1 MCMSDN
7 SRDSDS
13 NGSFK
18 SLRNRLQSM
27 QIDKTELKKGQNHL
41 SDLTKNIGSTLQNI
55 FSGKSESS
63 VYSKGVRELDNYGYE
78 KYNIEDDSE
87 IFISKVPDKAF
98 FNDGEPIYV
107 RATGGGFVGGT
118 DNTSVKFDVGEAEA
132 KAEDMRNLFSN
143 VPRGTTVEKEYHAT
157 VGEITAD
164 GTVRP
169 KPMDTSF
176 LSKVKTA
183 PVEKAPLVEE
193 PVSEAST
200 PETPMFLQIEDEDLP
215 VEVPVETEPVE
226 EIQHA
231 DIIAMPDIVEEDVV
245 EDDVVADV
253 PVEPV
258 VEEDVTVAPKKVEEF
273 FVEDEPVIEDAV
285 EGAEDAEDDDY
296 SWITFE
302 EESEQDEAQEIIAC
316 EPEPVELQAEEVH
329 QEQVP
334 EVPETIEEI
343 PMEAEAVEEVMPCE
357 AVVADMVEDVMEQ
370 TPVQE
375 TEVEEAP
382 VADEVPAEAPVAVMT
397 LPGLREVA
405 PLEPIAGLE
414 MEGSEPSSDSAVSE
428 DIAAAPVKIETA
440 ETSAAVEP
448 ASTSRFVGLEEDGEA
463 YPRLSDPVV
472 KRPRTV
478 RFRFNNGVL
487 QNVESEKTEPKEE
500 LRGPLA

>member
-27 QIDKTELKKGQNHL
+27 QIDKTESKRGQNHL

-55 FSGKSESS
+55 FSSKAESS

-164 GTVRP
+164 GTVKP

-258 VEEDVTVAPKKVEEF
+258 VEEVVTVAPKKVEEF

-382 VADEVPAEAPVAVMT
+382 VAVMT
-397 LPGLREVA
+397 LPGLREA
-405 PLEPIAGLE
+405 PIEPIAGLE

-428 DIAAAPVKIETA
+428 DISVAPVTIETA

>member
-1 MCMSDN
+1 MSDN

-13 NGSFK
+13 NGSLK

-27 QIDKTELKKGQNHL
+27 QIDRTESKRGQNHL

-55 FSGKSESS
+55 FSSKSENS

-164 GTVRP
+164 GTVKP

-176 LSKVKTA
+176 LTKVKTS
-183 PVEKAPLVEE
+183 PVEKAPQAEE
-193 PVSEAST
+193 PVSEAEAPT

-215 VEVPVETEPVE
+215 VEVPVEIEPVVE
-226 EIQHA
+226 MEHM
-231 DIIAMPDIVEEDVV
+231 DPIAMPDIVEEDVV
-245 EDDVVADV
+245 ADV
-253 PVEPV
+253 SVEPV
-258 VEEDVTVAPKKVEEF
+258 VEEVTVAPKQVEEF
-273 FVEDEPVIEDAV
+273 FVEDEPVVEEAV
-285 EGAEDAEDDDY
+285 EVAEDAEDDDY

-302 EESEQDEAQEIIAC
+302 EESEQEEAQEIVAC
-316 EPEPVELQAEEVH
+316 EPESVEIQAEEVH

-334 EVPETIEEI
+334 DVPETIEEV
-343 PMEAEAVEEVMPCE
+343 PMEAEAVDEVMPCE

-370 TPVQE
+370 VPVQE
-375 TEVEEAP
+375 TEVEETP
-382 VADEVPAEAPVAVMT
+382 VADEVPSEAPVAVMT
-397 LPGLREVA
+397 LPGLREA
-405 PLEPIAGLE
+405 PIEPIAGLE

-428 DIAAAPVKIETA
+428 DIPVAPVTIETA

>member
-1 MCMSDN
+1 MSDN

-13 NGSFK
+13 NGSLK

-27 QIDKTELKKGQNHL
+27 QIDRTESKRGQNHL

-55 FSGKSESS
+55 FSSKSENS

-164 GTVRP
+164 GTVKP

-176 LSKVKTA
+176 LTKVKTSS
-183 PVEKAPLVEE
+183 VEKAPQAED
-193 PVSEAST
+193 PVSEAEALT

-215 VEVPVETEPVE
+215 VEVPAEAEPVE

-231 DIIAMPDIVEEDVV
+231 DIIAVPDIVEEDVV

-258 VEEDVTVAPKKVEEF
+258 IEEDVMVAPKKVEEF

-302 EESEQDEAQEIIAC
+302 EESEQEEAQEIVAC
-316 EPEPVELQAEEVH
+316 EPESVEIQAEEVH

-334 EVPETIEEI
+334 DVPETIEEI

-357 AVVADMVEDVMEQ
+357 AVVADMVEDVVEQ
-370 TPVQE
+370 VPVQE
-375 TEVEEAP
+375 TEVEETP
-382 VADEVPAEAPVAVMT
+382 VADEVPSEAPVAVMT
-397 LPGLREVA
+397 LPGLREA
-405 PLEPIAGLE
+405 PIEPIAGLE

-428 DIAAAPVKIETA
+428 DIPVAPVTIETA

>member
-27 QIDKTELKKGQNHL
+27 QIDKTESKRGQNHL

-55 FSGKSESS
+55 FSSKAESS

-132 KAEDMRNLFSN
+132 KAEDMRSLFSN

-164 GTVRP
+164 GTVKP

-200 PETPMFLQIEDEDLP
+200 PETPMFLQIEDEDLS

-245 EDDVVADV
+245 EDVVEDV

-258 VEEDVTVAPKKVEEF
+258 VADVMVAPKKVEEF
-273 FVEDEPVIEDAV
+273 FVEDEPVVEDVV

-302 EESEQDEAQEIIAC
+302 EESEQDKAQEIIAC
-316 EPEPVELQAEEVH
+316 EPEPVELQAEEAH

-334 EVPETIEEI
+334 DVPETIEEV
-343 PMEAEAVEEVMPCE
+343 PMEAEAVDDVMPCE
-357 AVVADMVEDVMEQ
+357 AVVADMVEDVVEQ

-375 TEVEEAP
+375 TEVEETP
-382 VADEVPAEAPVAVMT
+382 VADEVTAEAPVAVMT
-397 LPGLREVA
+397 LPGLREA
-405 PLEPIAGLE
+405 PIEPIVGLE

-428 DIAAAPVKIETA
+428 DIATAPVKIETA

>member
-1 MCMSDN
+1 
-7 SRDSDS
+7 
-13 NGSFK
+13 
-18 SLRNRLQSM
+18 M

-55 FSGKSESS
+55 FSSKAESS

-87 IFISKVPDKAF
+87 IFISKVPDKTF

-164 GTVRP
+164 GTVKP

-183 PVEKAPLVEE
+183 PAEKAPLVEE

-382 VADEVPAEAPVAVMT
+382 VAVMT
-397 LPGLREVA
+397 LPGLREA
-405 PLEPIAGLE
+405 PIEPIAGLE

-428 DIAAAPVKIETA
+428 DISVAPVTIETA

>member
-1 MCMSDN
+1 MSDN

-13 NGSFK
+13 NGSLK

-27 QIDKTELKKGQNHL
+27 QIDRTESKRGQNHL

-55 FSGKSESS
+55 FSSKSENS

-164 GTVRP
+164 GTVKP

-176 LSKVKTA
+176 LTKVKTSS
-183 PVEKAPLVEE
+183 VEKAPQAEE
-193 PVSEAST
+193 PVSEAEAPT

-215 VEVPVETEPVE
+215 VEVPVETEPVVE
-226 EIQHA
+226 MERV
-231 DIIAMPDIVEEDVV
+231 DLIAMPDIEEDVV
-245 EDDVVADV
+245 EEDVVADV

-258 VEEDVTVAPKKVEEF
+258 VEEVAVAPKQAEEF
-273 FVEDEPVIEDAV
+273 FIEDEPVVEDVV
-285 EGAEDAEDDDY
+285 EGAEDTEDDDY

-302 EESEQDEAQEIIAC
+302 EESEQDEAPEIVAC

-334 EVPETIEEI
+334 DVPETIGEI
-343 PMEAEAVEEVMPCE
+343 PMEAEAVDEVMPCE
-357 AVVADMVEDVMEQ
+357 AVVADIIEDVVEQ

-375 TEVEEAP
+375 TEAEETP

-397 LPGLREVA
+397 LPGLREA
-405 PLEPIAGLE
+405 PIEPIAGLE
-414 MEGSEPSSDSAVSE
+414 MEGSEPSSDSAASE
-428 DIAAAPVKIETA
+428 DISVAPVTIETA